1 MLIGELMM
9 RESEL
14 RLDSLRRASASGPGW
29 RIGRVLHWGAWLN
42 YLLSIIV
49 LTAGITAGW
58 RFAEVGFDLMMKN
71 VSGEEVG
78 KQVIRKIPAWI
89 LAYTG
94 IKTW

>member
-1 MLIGELMM
+1 M
-9 RESEL
+9 
-14 RLDSLRRASASGPGW
+14 
-29 RIGRVLHWGAWLN
+29 
-42 YLLSIIV
+42 SIIV

-78 KQVIRKIPAWI
+78 KQAIRKIPAWI
-89 LAYTG
+89 LAYKG